1 MGQELYGLEQAE
13 EEIATLRGQVDKLT
27 EFLSITSVQ
36 ITGTVVGVA
45 GYLLQITETAGAPST
60 PPTQL
65 TGLTAGDRALGI
77 DIASDTNFRF
87 RVDTNGRFDW
97 GPGNAGTD
105 TNLYRA
111 SASKLATDD
120 EFAIN
125 RPTSGDVG
133 FAVSAAGDAADRF
146 RVLASGTA
154 QWGDGT
160 SAVDTNLYRSAA
172 STLKTDDSLVVAL
185 AITATGGTAALPH
198 VLTTDTWHTLGTL
211 TGYTVTVGRY
221 RLTPDNCVEI
231 DVEVV
236 AGGANA
242 SSVTFSVTLP
252 AQYRPLADRRPPIS
266 TNKTVAAGD
275 ISPRLF
281 VGSAGAVQVIQTAN
295 NGQLLGTTV
304 RIPLD

>member
-1 MGQELYGLEQAE
+1 MGDRLELHSRQPLHDYDHQPEALVVMGQELYGLEQAE

-45 GYLLQITETAGAPST
+45 GSLLQITETAGAPST

-185 AITATGGTAALPH
+185 AITATG
-198 VLTTDTWHTLGTL
+198 
-211 TGYTVTVGRY
+211 
-221 RLTPDNCVEI
+221 
-231 DVEVV
+231 
-236 AGGANA
+236 
-242 SSVTFSVTLP
+242 
-252 AQYRPLADRRPPIS
+252 
-266 TNKTVAAGD
+266 
-275 ISPRLF
+275 
-281 VGSAGAVQVIQTAN
+281 
-295 NGQLLGTTV
+295 
-304 RIPLD
+304 